1 MSILVYHLIQK
12 HHLATLIILYITL
25 VVDSSRDTI
34 VSLGKNDQ
42 FNHAIGISGVQAA
55 NDFIIGYEGNAT
67 NFKIKRDIG
76 RQL

>member
-1 MSILVYHLIQK
+1 M
-12 HHLATLIILYITL
+12 
-25 VVDSSRDTI
+25 VDSSRDTI